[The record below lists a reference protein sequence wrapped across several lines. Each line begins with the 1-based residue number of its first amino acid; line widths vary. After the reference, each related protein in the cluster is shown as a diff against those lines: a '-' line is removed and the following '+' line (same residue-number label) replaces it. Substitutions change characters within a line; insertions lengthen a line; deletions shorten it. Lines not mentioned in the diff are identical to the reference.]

1 MLFAVKVCMETRDR
15 RQHPRPQ
22 RVLLVD
28 DSDDIRELWR
38 LWLTYWNF
46 SVEEARDGREAVSK
60 ALHSVPDLILMDLW
74 MPVVDGVEALKRL
87 KTDPRTAD
95 VPIVVLSAQ
104 NRAPDAQTVVAAGA
118 KALLDKPSDPAV
130 LLDHIRA
137 ALRRLRP

>member
-1 MLFAVKVCMETRDR
+1 MEHRDR
-15 RQHPRPQ
+15 RRQPRPQ

-46 SVEEARDGREAVSK
+46 SVEEARDGQEAVSK

-87 KTDPRTAD
+87 KRDPRTAD
-95 VPIVVLSAQ
+95 VPVVVLSAQ
-104 NRAPDAQTVVAAGA
+104 NRTPDAQTVVAAGA
-118 KALLDKPSDPAV
+118 ETMLDKPSDPDV

-137 ALRRLRP
+137 ALRRWRE